1 MNSYFPGY
9 LPCPQEVYLLSNF
22 YCFFLLLIYL
32 LLWGVSTKN
41 WEWQKENYFFPLY
54 YAQQQVK
61 YMFKVATN
69 WSSQLSIIQT
79 SCDLLSHSLCFEV
92 HFVFLLGSSQCA
104 ILLFTAFFFFFFVT
118 LLLTQAISE
127 HVYLSYVCG
136 AWRSFLISAQVQR
149 CHYKQLQLAPN
160 YEFLFTLTEFTLVLL
175 VTVQCRI

>member
-104 ILLFTAFFFFFFVT
+104 ILLFTAFFFFFFFCYPIFDIGNFRTCVSK
-118 LLLTQAISE
+118 LRVWSLE
-127 HVYLSYVCG
+127 
-136 AWRSFLISAQVQR
+136 
-149 CHYKQLQLAPN
+149 
-160 YEFLFTLTEFTLVLL
+160 EFLDLCIGTKVSLQIATT
-175 VTVQCRI
+175 CS